1 MAWPSEEELREI
13 YAETQ
18 TIAVVGASGDE
29 NKPGHRIPRYLKS
42 QGFKII
48 PVNPTADEV
57 LGERAYP
64 SLSDVDM
71 PIDTVEVFRPA
82 EEAPDIA
89 RQAVAMGAKHL
100 WLQEGIVSEEA
111 RKVAEEGGVK
121 VVMDMCMGATHGWL
135 GLGPGP

>member
-1 MAWPSEEELREI
+1 MAWPTEEELREI

-111 RKVAEEGGVK
+111 REVAEEGGVK